1 MRNSSNIFLPLFVT
15 PVMVDGTNVVSARC
29 WAAGEIGEI
38 AGGIGLELE
47 LPEEE
52 EPLQG
57 LRICSA

>member
-1 MRNSSNIFLPLFVT
+1 
-15 PVMVDGTNVVSARC
+15 MVDGTNVVSARC

-52 EPLQG
+52 DPLQG
-57 LRICSA
+57 LRIWSA